1 MNLESLKK
9 RNAANILPVTVAEL
23 TLCLRKLTAADG
35 MAVGKAFQAAGHTDP
50 NGPEPTTEQFAVA
63 YALLLSKTICDET
76 GTLTLDSDEG
86 RSELQK
92 LDFQTAQQL
101 GTKAQEWSGLM
112 EDSSKKN

>member
-9 RNAANILPVTVAEL
+9 RNAANVKPVQVADL
-23 TLCLRKLTAADG
+23 SLHLRKLTAADG

-50 NGPEPTTEQFAVA
+50 NGPEPSTEQFTVA

-86 RSELQK
+86 RAELAK

-101 GTKAQEWSGLM
+101 GKEAQEWSGLIG
-112 EDSSKKN
+112 DDSKKN